1 MNVNHGSYYE
11 NLKLTFVATSLGIG
25 IDWIDIWII
34 PCLAECSV
42 TTIRLEIVSRGW
54 SCELETYPI
63 KSI

>member
-1 MNVNHGSYYE
+1 MSIMGANNE

-42 TTIRLEIVSRGW
+42 TTVRLETSAMEGQANV
-54 SCELETYPI
+54 EAYPI
-63 KSI
+63 